1 MKTFKLLLVLG
12 FGLVGSVFAAPNT
25 QYYQKDDIE
34 DKKDWVEDKVEFPA
48 LPQESNLISIY
59 LNATSVNRYW
69 VDANSITVGNDGVVR
84 YSLIVLSGGGVRG
97 VTYEGIRCE
106 TRDLRR
112 YAVLRNEIEW
122 VKSRNEAWVRITES
136 PGHRQHAVLYLQHFC
151 PDGAMVRDAAEAKRN
166 LKRGGRLPGDGP
178 TAY

>member
-12 FGLVGSVFAAPNT
+12 FGLVASVFAAPNT
-25 QYYQKDDIE
+25 QYYQKDEIE

-106 TRDLRR
+106 TRELRR
-112 YAVLRNEIEW
+112 YAVQ
-122 VKSRNEAWVRITES
+122 
-136 PGHRQHAVLYLQHFC
+136 RQHAVLYLQHFC
-151 PDGAMVRDAAEAKRN
+151 PDGALVRDAAEAKRN

-178 TAY
+178 VSY